1 MVVILSGAK
10 NLFPQVPAKA
20 STHDCGK
27 RFFTPAASAQNDG
40 KGIEANKKNG
50 HERNG

>member
-20 STHDCGK
+20 STQDCGK

-40 KGIEANKKNG
+40 KGSRGKQKEWT
-50 HERNG
+50 